1 MVCHLGMSRVIQIVT
16 KYFQQ
21 YMHDHTVV
29 LIAYTTISNNKYF
42 SP

>member
-21 YMHDHTVV
+21 YMHDHTV